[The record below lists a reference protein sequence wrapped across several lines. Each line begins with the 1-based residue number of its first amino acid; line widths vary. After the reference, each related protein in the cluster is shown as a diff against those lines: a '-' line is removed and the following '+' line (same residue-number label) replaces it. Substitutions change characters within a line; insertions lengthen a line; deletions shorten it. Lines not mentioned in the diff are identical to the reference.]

1 MTQRRFARTTLATTV
16 GLLVAGLTI
25 AGAHAQFEPQGLY
38 SNRAILDAEVY
49 FEAAPDSQP
58 SEIVDML
65 LGDDMQ
71 VHALVIRSHEDV
83 GQDGDYIVI
92 TNAHYRL
99 VTHEENGETTHDVLV
114 DANEDALAAMPRYDQ
129 DWWDMARQRSRDAWH
144 SAGEGADSAWHQTRE
159 GADRVGE
166 GAERAWERT
175 QEGAERAGRAVGD
188 ALDSWTNN
196 D

>member
-1 MTQRRFARTTLATTV
+1 MTQQRIARTTLATSV

-38 SNRAILDAEVY
+38 SARSILDAEVH

-58 SEIVDML
+58 SDVVDML

-71 VHALVIRSHEDV
+71 VHALVIRSHADV
-83 GQDGDYIVI
+83 GQDGDHIVV
-92 TNAHYRL
+92 TNAHYQL
-99 VTHEENGETTHDVLV
+99 VTHEEDGETTHDVLV
-114 DANEDALAAMPRYDQ
+114 DANEDALTAMPRYDQ
-129 DWWDMARQRSRDAWH
+129 DWWNMARQRARDAWH
-144 SAGEGADSAWHQTRE
+144 TAGEGAESAWHQTRE
-159 GADRVGE
+159 GTDRIGE

-175 QEGAERAGRAVGD
+175 QEGAQRAGQAVSD
-188 ALDSWTNN
+188 LLDNWTNN